1 MAIFNKLALAAASVA
16 AVAAAPWD
24 PSSKYSTHRTRIVS
38 RDFHVES
45 YHPENIYKTYGDGI
59 ETPLK
64 KRGQPG
70 SIEDSASSFIESEL
84 GIGAGSFKVR
94 SSTSTDAG
102 GHVYFQ
108 QVVVRANSFESQTY
122 LF

>member
-1 MAIFNKLALAAASVA
+1 MAIFSRLALAAASFA

-24 PSSKYSTHRTRIVS
+24 RSSKYSTHRTRIVS

-64 KRGQPG
+64 KRGQSG
-70 SIEDSASSFIESEL
+70 SIEESASSFIESQL
-84 GIGAGSFKVR
+84 GIGAESFKVR
-94 SSTSTDAG
+94 SSTSTDIG

-108 QVVVRANSFESQTY
+108 QVVVR
-122 LF
+122 

>member
-1 MAIFNKLALAAASVA
+1 MATFSKLALAAASLVA
-16 AVAAAPWD
+16 VSAAPWD
-24 PSSKYSTHRTRIVS
+24 PSSKYATHRTRMVS

-84 GIGAGSFKVR
+84 GIGAGSFKVH
-94 SSTSTDAG
+94 SSTSTDTG
-102 GHVYFQ
+102 GHVFFQ
-108 QVVVRANSFESQTY
+108 QVVVRENTFLFQTC
-122 LF
+122 LS

>member
-1 MAIFNKLALAAASVA
+1 MASFSKLAFAAASVV
-16 AVAAAPWD
+16 AVSSAPWD
-24 PSSKYSTHRTRIVS
+24 PSSRYSTHHTRVVS
-38 RDFHVES
+38 HDLQVES

-59 ETPLK
+59 ESPLK

-84 GIGAGSFKVR
+84 GIGAESFKVR
-94 SSTSTDAG
+94 SSTSTDIG

-108 QVVVRANSFESQTY
+108 RVVVR
-122 LF
+122 